1 MIDGMST
8 TTETPAPAT
17 QGHVAWMASTIY
29 AAVEPAP
36 MIFIADGGDRA
47 YKVAERIERRT
58 KLRINDRAA
67 SILNELRGIL
77 EGGVHGA
84 TQELNRTM
92 ETNPHDPMGT
102 VLQGRAQGWA
112 AALTALKDAQASL
125 AYGTTPETTTGAK
138 QQ

>member
-1 MIDGMST
+1 MIEGMST
-8 TTETPAPAT
+8 TTETP
-17 QGHVAWMASTIY
+17 GHVTWVANTIY

-36 MIFIADGGDRA
+36 ISFIADGGDRA

-58 KLRINDRAA
+58 QLRINDRAT
-67 SILNELRGIL
+67 SILNELREIL
-77 EGGVHGA
+77 ERGVHGA

-112 AALTALKDAQASL
+112 AALEALRDAQVRL